1 METKYPLLRLAVVP
15 APEERLKVAQAQ
27 AYTKQFPWEPN
38 VSALSTGASFKRRDS
53 MVVSGA
59 GCGSFRPAPSSPRH
73 IFRTSFGLLALITGL
88 GGLLAHH
95 RLGLGGSD
103 QFHPIWPP
111 IEPPS
116 HNPSRIPMPHS
127 AEQLS
132 ICSFTGCESGRPS
145 EGHVPASLPA
155 TSGLGP
161 ICAPPLPEREPPIQA
176 VNPWSPIVLGEVT
189 ACSTPSHLC
198 GPLPDFYLLLS

>member
-53 MVVSGA
+53 VVMSGA
-59 GCGSFRPAPSSPRH
+59 GCGSFHPAPSSPRH

-155 TSGLGP
+155 TSGLGANLCTTP
-161 ICAPPLPEREPPIQA
+161 AGEGTSHPGCKPLEPHCPGRGHSLLNPQPPLR
-176 VNPWSPIVLGEVT
+176 
-189 ACSTPSHLC
+189 PSA
-198 GPLPDFYLLLS
+198 